1 MKAISL
7 ALVGALAFTACA
19 KKGGGSEQAA
29 ESRATAT
36 DTSAPAPPGGAAS
49 AAKVDGKAIA
59 KKPVDTRKVIRTG
72 RVELTVENYDAARAK
87 LDAAVAAAGGY
98 IDSTQV
104 DRHKVGVS
112 TAVIVIRIPADNFG
126 SVIPSL
132 GQIGDVT
139 NESTSASDI
148 TDQYVDTAAQLAS
161 AQVLEKRLLELAAS
175 HDGTLEHVLTV
186 ERELTRV
193 RAEIEGHQGHL
204 NQWNDQVSMSTL
216 TITMSTRPAEV
227 AAVAVVPPASLG
239 SKTSQSFYSSIG
251 ALRDLASWLLINI
264 VALLPWLVFLVPA
277 GFGIQ
282 RLARRHMRSIPVAI
296 VNPPS
301 E

>member
-19 KKGGGSEQAA
+19 KNKAGGSEQ
-29 ESRATAT
+29 SRAA
-36 DTSAPAPPGGAAS
+36 DMSAPAPPAAGAATTP
-49 AAKVDGKAIA
+49 ANGKAIE

-175 HDGTLEHVLTV
+175 HDGTLDHVLTV

-227 AAVAVVPPASLG
+227 AAVTIPPPASLG
-239 SKTSQSFYSSIG
+239 SKTAQSFYSSIG
-251 ALRDLASWLLINI
+251 ALRDLASWILING
-264 VALLPWLVFLVPA
+264 VALLPWLLFLVPA
-277 GFGIQ
+277 GLGIQ
-282 RLARRHMRSIPVAI
+282 RLARRHLRSIPVAI

>member
-19 KKGGGSEQAA
+19 RKDKSPEQSRSEPRVA
-29 ESRATAT
+29 
-36 DTSAPAPPGGAAS
+36 DMSAAAS
-49 AAKVDGKAIA
+49 GSAAGTTPANGKAIE

-175 HDGTLEHVLTV
+175 HDGTLDHVLTV

-227 AAVAVVPPASLG
+227 AAAAVPSTSLG
-239 SKTSQSFYSSIG
+239 SKTAHSFYSSIG
-251 ALRDLASWLLINI
+251 ALRDLASWLLING
-264 VALLPWLVFLVPA
+264 VALLPWLLFLVPA

-296 VNPPS
+296 VNSPTQ
-301 E
+301 